1 MKIIYSNGRKI
12 YVLDDDGTTIGV
24 VDQIGV
30 LNVAPIRA
38 VGRQLVGHWFASLDW
53 MRRYIPLWNEEP
65 FRLVSR
71 PHKFDRVV
79 QL

>member
-24 VDQIGV
+24 VDQIEV
-30 LNVAPIRA
+30 LSTAPIRA
-38 VGRQLVGHWFASLDW
+38 VGRQLVGHWFSNLDW